1 MDFRVDTDTWFVFSI
16 LFISALS
23 LFIIGYVA
31 IPYFI
36 RKRQLKRIEF
46 KYIRKNNQYEKLEK
60 RNFAREI
67 LNLEL
72 RNQVLETDLNKSLQE
87 LLKSDSNSL
96 NSMSFYADFEKVYS
110 NFNESLYKIIPNIT
124 SHELKLCSLIRMNL
138 TAKEIGRIM
147 NITPASVNK
156 ARYRLRM
163 KFEFTSKE
171 DLDLFILNI

>member
-1 MDFRVDTDTWFVFSI
+1 MDFRVDTDIWFVFSI
-16 LFISALS
+16 LFIGALS

-31 IPYFI
+31 IPYYI
-36 RKRQLKRIEF
+36 RKRQLKRIDF

-60 RNFAREI
+60 RTFEREI

-72 RNQVLETDLNKSLQE
+72 RNKVLETELNKSLEE

-96 NSMSFYADFEKVYS
+96 NSMSFYADFEKVYP
-110 NFNESLYKIIPNIT
+110 NFNESLYKITPSIT

-138 TAKEIGRIM
+138 TAKEISRIM

-156 ARYRLRM
+156 ARYRLRK

-171 DLDLFILNI
+171 DLDLFLLNI